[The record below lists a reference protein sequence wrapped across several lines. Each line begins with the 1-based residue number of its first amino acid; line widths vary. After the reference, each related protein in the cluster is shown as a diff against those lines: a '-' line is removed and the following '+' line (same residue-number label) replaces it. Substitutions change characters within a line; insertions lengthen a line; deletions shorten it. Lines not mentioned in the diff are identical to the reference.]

1 MLDTISTRGAT
12 TILDCMEL
20 EIVKIQIYRYHH
32 EDDTEGVLFD
42 MCVIKSCKSVE
53 VHAVS

>member
-42 MCVIKSCKSVE
+42 VCDKIM
-53 VHAVS
+53 